1 MSNNPRATDGPHD
14 IDALPHD
21 DREADD
27 AELIQRITRSLHSRA
42 AAQPDPAVV
51 AARIESEL
59 AHLPSR
65 GRQTSPVSAFV
76 RRGGKIVVAG
86 VLTSVL
92 VAGATGVAA
101 AANPYSDV
109 ARTAEKVA
117 QTLGIEWSAMPT
129 GYTRGQYEAFWGAG
143 YTPENV
149 DTLSDLWKLDPI
161 ETKARAGQMVLDGR
175 TPPVTPGAGATP
187 HPGSNSSSRSAGGT
201 QAEYDAFWGAGF
213 TEENLAQ
220 LSDLWKSDSMET
232 KARAG
237 KMILAGHTPPVAP
250 SGTSTTEDKTSST
263 APTPRPHRKP

>member
-1 MSNNPRATDGPHD
+1 MSDNRRATDGPND
-14 IDALPHD
+14 LDGLPHD
-21 DREADD
+21 SD

-51 AARIESEL
+51 AARIEAEL
-59 AHLPSR
+59 AHLPSSAP
-65 GRQTSPVSAFV
+65 QTSSVTTFV

-92 VAGATGVAA
+92 AAAATGAAA

-117 QTLGIEWSAMPT
+117 QTIGIEWSAMPK

-143 YTPENV
+143 YTADNV

-161 ETKARAGQMVLDGR
+161 ETKARAGQMLLDGR
-175 TPPVTPGAGATP
+175 TPPVKPGASATDP
-187 HPGSNSSSRSAGGT
+187 SPSFPPSTSAGGT
-201 QAEYDAFWGAGF
+201 QAEYDAFWAAGYNQ
-213 TEENLAQ
+213 ESLAK
-220 LSDLWKSDSMET
+220 LNALWKTDSLET

-237 KMILAGHTPPVAP
+237 RMILDGKTPPVAP
-250 SGTSTTEDKTSST
+250 DG
-263 APTPRPHRKP
+263 HR

>member
-1 MSNNPRATDGPHD
+1 MSDNNRATDGPNHLED
-14 IDALPHD
+14 LPPD
-21 DREADD
+21 SD

-51 AARIESEL
+51 AARIEAEL
-59 AHLPSR
+59 ALVPTNAP
-65 GRQTSPVSAFV
+65 QTSRVTTFV

-92 VAGATGVAA
+92 AAAATGAAA

-117 QTLGIEWSAMPT
+117 QTIGIEWSAMPK

-143 YTPENV
+143 YTADNV

-161 ETKARAGQMVLDGR
+161 ETKARAGQMLLDGR
-175 TPPVTPGAGATP
+175 TPPVKPGAGATDQSP
-187 HPGSNSSSRSAGGT
+187 SFPPSTSAGGT
-201 QAEYDAFWGAGF
+201 QAEYDAFWGAGY
-213 TEENLAQ
+213 TPENLAR
-220 LSDLWKSDSMET
+220 LDELWKTDSLET

-237 KMILAGHTPPVAP
+237 KMILDGKTPPVAP
-250 SGTSTTEDKTSST
+250 SG
-263 APTPRPHRKP
+263 HR